1 MNQLILYELESAFII
16 VVDFKNYESS
26 QSALKQRLSA
36 HEIYPLYMNSYYLPE
51 VVDTTETRFCIA
63 VEHDYFLRFL
73 SKLREA
79 FGGKSKL

>member
-1 MNQLILYELESAFII
+1 MQELILYRLESGFVI

-26 QSALKQRLSA
+26 QRALEQRLSA
-36 HEIYPLYMNSYYLPE
+36 KDIYPRYMNNYYLPE

-73 SKLREA
+73 KKLREA
-79 FGGKSKL
+79 F